1 MWCGGI
7 TVLLPFET
15 TLPDSFFLAPF
26 YLMCGFKK
34 QQMILPLTQFL
45 PLSLLTPC
53 TWINTLKE
61 LAILIPDIFVLLY
74 SWRSPPPPI
83 PCSYLT
89 YNTLDSM
96 KKATS
101 KIICILLLYR
111 MRTHVPVDCCLAFRI
126 VYFSIRVPSLKNWLC
141 LILIFCLFWLV
152 YEHAEDRGSCLTNFC
167 SLQVSH

>member
-1 MWCGGI
+1 
-7 TVLLPFET
+7 
-15 TLPDSFFLAPF
+15 
-26 YLMCGFKK
+26 MCGFKK
-34 QQMILPLTQFL
+34 QQMILPLTVSPSL
-45 PLSLLTPC
+45 PPH
-53 TWINTLKE
+53 
-61 LAILIPDIFVLLY
+61 PLY
-74 SWRSPPPPI
+74 VDKYTQRVSHSNSRHLCPPLQLEVFFPPPPI

-101 KIICILLLYR
+101 KIICIFLLYR

-126 VYFSIRVPSLKNWLC
+126 VYFSIRVPSLKNWPC